1 MAELTNKQKAFI
13 EEYLRCWNATEA
25 ARRAEYQG
33 NDATLASVGC
43 ENLRK
48 PKIAS
53 RIQQRLAAKVMSAD
67 EVLSR
72 LAEQAR
78 VDIGPYMDEDGNLD
92 IGLLKRD
99 GKTHL
104 IKRYEK
110 TKALAGLERVRVET
124 YDAQAALVHLGRH
137 HGLFKDKVEHTGK
150 DGGPIETKDVSDT
163 RDYILS
169 TLCRLADA
177 REKAAVVRE
186 PEP

>member
-1 MAELTNKQKAFI
+1 M
-13 EEYLRCWNATEA
+13 
-25 ARRAEYQG
+25 RRRR
-33 NDATLASVGC
+33 

-53 RIQQRLAAKVMSAD
+53 RIQERLTAKVMSAD
-67 EVLSR
+67 EVLTR

-78 VDIGPYMDEDGNLD
+78 VDLGPYMDEDGDVD
-92 IGLLKRD
+92 IERLKRD

-110 TKALAGLERVRVET
+110 TKAIAGLVRVKVET

-150 DGGPIETKDVSDT
+150 DGEPIEIKDVSDT
-163 RDYILS
+163 RNHILS
-169 TLCRLADA
+169 TLCRIADA
-177 REKAAVVRE
+177 GEAAAVAPE
-186 PEP
+186 PE